1 MKLWR
6 CGVCG
11 YIHDGDSPPERCPKC
26 GAPKEKFSA
35 LDEAEA
41 NLVHRSR
48 FTNDLHCKLIS
59 LMDEVR
65 KIAEAGIE
73 DDLDPPCVTL
83 FKNALEQAVVIG
95 QSSKAEIR
103 GHMGKGKWG

>member
-11 YIHDGDSPPERCPKC
+11 YIHDGDSPPEKCPKC

-35 LDEAEA
+35 LNEAEA
-41 NLVHRSR
+41 SLVHRSR
-48 FTNDLHCKLIS
+48 ITNDLHCRLIS

-65 KIAEAGIE
+65 KIAEAGI
-73 DDLDPPCVTL
+73 
-83 FKNALEQAVVIG
+83 IG
-95 QSSKAEIR
+95 QSAKAEIR

>member
-11 YIHDGDSPPERCPKC
+11 YIHDGDSPPEKCPKC
-26 GAPKEKFSA
+26 GAPKERFSA

-48 FTNDLHCKLIS
+48 FTNDLHCRLIS
-59 LMDEVR
+59 LMDDVR
-65 KIAEAGIE
+65 KLAEAGIGQS
-73 DDLDPPCVTL
+73 DPPCVTL
-83 FKNALEQAVVIG
+83 FKHALDQATIVG
-95 QSSKAEIR
+95 NRKAEIR
-103 GHMGKGKWG
+103 GHMGKGQ